1 MELKT
6 YSKNIASL
14 VNAFLTEDDWH
25 FSFDEQRGLFK
36 FVVGMKGKLKKLNYI
51 VDVKQ
56 NEFVVYAI
64 SPIGADAD
72 DECTMSRMADFVCRA
87 NYGLKNGNF
96 ELDMRDGEIRY
107 KCFVDCD
114 GINPSTEMIKTSI
127 YCPAAM
133 FEKYGEGIVGI
144 IMNDDTAKEAIS
156 KCEKSP
162 IEELRDLLG
171 DEATSDDDM
180 ETMLARLAAKFG
192 TDEELSA
199 TDTHAQNTETHPK
212 VTTNLFASEGGVA

>member
-1 MELKT
+1 MKNNT
-6 YSKNIASL
+6 YSKNLASL
-14 VNAFLTEDDWH
+14 VTAFLTEDDWH
-25 FSFDEQRGLFK
+25 FSFDERRGLFK

-56 NEFVVYAI
+56 DEFVVYAI

-87 NYGLKNGNF
+87 NYGLENGNF

-144 IMNDDTAKEAIS
+144 IMN
-156 KCEKSP
+156 
-162 IEELRDLLG
+162 
-171 DEATSDDDM
+171 EATSDDDM

-192 TDEELSA
+192 ADEELSA
-199 TDTHAQNTETHPK
+199 TDTHAENTETHPK
-212 VTTNLFASEGGVA
+212 VTTNLFASEGGAA

>member
-1 MELKT
+1 MKNNT
-6 YSKNIASL
+6 YSKNLASL
-14 VNAFLTEDDWH
+14 VTAFLTEDDWH
-25 FSFDEQRGLFK
+25 FSFDERRGLFK

-56 NEFVVYAI
+56 DEFVVYAI

-87 NYGLKNGNF
+87 NYGLENGNF

-144 IMNDDTAKEAIS
+144 IMNDDTAK
-156 KCEKSP
+156 
-162 IEELRDLLG
+162 
-171 DEATSDDDM
+171 ATSDDDM

-192 TDEELSA
+192 ADEELSA
-199 TDTHAQNTETHPK
+199 TDTHAENTETHPK
-212 VTTNLFASEGGVA
+212 VTTNLFASEGGAA